1 MGNERPTMMQVT
13 EGPGRKPEWLKKP
26 LPKAAAMREVE
37 GLLRQRHLHTVCE
50 SAKCPNKG
58 ECFERG
64 TATFLIMGNSCTR
77 DCRFCSVPGGRPGPL
92 DAEEPGQVADAA
104 AKMGLSH
111 VVITSVTRDDLP
123 DGGAGHFAAT
133 IGAVR
138 DRLPAATVEVLVP
151 DFQEDVAAIDAVL
164 AAVPDV
170 FNHNVET
177 VPRLYSTVRPQA
189 DYHRSLRVLAHAAA
203 AGSAVV
209 KTGIMVGLGET
220 GEEIRDFL
228 ADARAAGV
236 SVVTIGQYLRPS
248 RDHLPVVEYVAPEV
262 FHEYRGAGEQL
273 GLLVEAAPFVRSSY
287 RAEESMRRV
296 SGGTVGESRE
306 DTC

>member
-1 MGNERPTMMQVT
+1 MEKAPQVMT

-26 LPKAAAMREVE
+26 LPKAAPVREVE

-64 TATFLIMGNSCTR
+64 TATFLIMGDVCTR
-77 DCRFCSVPGGRPGPL
+77 DCRFCSVTGGAPSPL
-92 DAEEPGQVADAA
+92 DVREPGNVADAA
-104 AKMGLSH
+104 AQMGLTH

-123 DGGAGHFAAT
+123 DGGARHFAAT
-133 IGAVR
+133 VGAVR
-138 DRLPAATVEVLVP
+138 DRLPGATIEVLVP
-151 DFQEDVAAIDAVL
+151 DLGGDESALDVVIGAE
-164 AAVPDV
+164 PDV

-177 VPRLYSTVRPQA
+177 VPRLYPRVRPQA
-189 DYHRSLRVLAHAAA
+189 DYARSLRVLAYAARRG
-203 AGSAVV
+203 GSIV

-220 GEEIRDFL
+220 GEEVRAFL
-228 ADARAAGV
+228 LDAQASGV
-236 SVVTIGQYLRPS
+236 QIVTIGQYLRPS
-248 RDHLPVVEYVAPEV
+248 RDHLPVVEYVAPSV
-262 FHEYRGAGEQL
+262 FEEYRAAGEGL

-287 RAEESMRRV
+287 LAEEGLRRA
-296 SGGTVGESRE
+296 SGGSVRESRE